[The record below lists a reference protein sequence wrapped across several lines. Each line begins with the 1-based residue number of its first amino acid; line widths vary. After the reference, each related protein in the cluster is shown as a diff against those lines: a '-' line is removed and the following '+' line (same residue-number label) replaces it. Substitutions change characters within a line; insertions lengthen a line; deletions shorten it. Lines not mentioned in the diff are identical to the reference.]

1 MSTTQHQP
9 RLHICPKCKT
19 TEPPRAEAHAADT
32 TLICTQCG
40 RAEEYDRQGR
50 IYTHPADGPPDPA
63 AASHDYPTYPL
74 MLACTTITLHR
85 HQHAVR
91 LNMAYVTDSDPT
103 PVTIRIYHQ
112 PFRNP
117 ILSFRVTR
125 AKPQPGVA
133 YIYAAEMDPYEKDI
147 FSGMTR
153 QPKDLRLLIQRT
165 GTQASGLDLRNGSG
179 SWHICPPGTILASPL
194 APSP

>member
-1 MSTTQHQP
+1 MSTTQHHL
-9 RLHICPKCKT
+9 RLQICPKCQT
-19 TEPPRAEAHAADT
+19 TEPPRAEPHAAGT
-32 TLICTQCG
+32 TLTCPQCG
-40 RAEEYDRQGR
+40 RTEEYDRQGR
-50 IYTHPADGPPDPA
+50 PYAHPAQDL
-63 AASHDYPTYPL
+63 SSVTHDHPTYPL

-91 LNMAYVTDSDPT
+91 LNTAYVTDSEPT

-112 PFRNP
+112 PFRTP
-117 ILSFRVTR
+117 VLSFRATR

-153 QPKDLRLLIQRT
+153 QPKDLRLLIQRK
-165 GTQASGLDLRNGSG
+165 GTQVSGLDLRNGSG
-179 SWHICPPGTILASPL
+179 SWHICPPGTILVSPL